1 MNLIC
6 CSCGERAPAR
16 RQWWNRDTG
25 YGICPS
31 CFQTWVRK
39 LGMEEAI
46 RCCGVPGVHHTI
58 QKPAKVETVRQE
70 FNEADCGGVFD
81 GNQVISDAD
90 PGL

>member
-6 CSCGERAPAR
+6 CSCGGEAPAR
-16 RQWWNRDTG
+16 RQWWNRDHG

-31 CFQTWVRK
+31 CFKKWEAK
-39 LGMEEAI
+39 LGTEEAI

-58 QKPAKVETVRQE
+58 QPP
-70 FNEADCGGVFD
+70 
-81 GNQVISDAD
+81 QVIPVEFREEDCSGVYDGFGVVSDAD